1 MVNNESACTRL
12 VEALGSPDFYLSED
26 AELKTL
32 LIMKDE
38 MMKDL
43 QIIESADEKVIV
55 QNLLKM

>member
-12 VEALGSPDFYLSED
+12 VEALGGPDFYLSED